1 MEAVFSIILLK
12 DKQILHVTKGI
23 IQATLDTFKDNLYM
37 LLRRLSRYQEPL
49 EYDYSAKFD
58 LDDYLDAD
66 YKRFMRFTKSE
77 IRRIWPLLYLDKIQ

>member
-1 MEAVFSIILLK
+1 MEAVFSTILLE
-12 DKQILHVTKGI
+12 DEQILRAAEGI
-23 IQATLDTFKDNLYM
+23 IQATLNNFKDDLHPK
-37 LLRRLSRYQEPL
+37 RLSRYQEPL

>member
-1 MEAVFSIILLK
+1 
-12 DKQILHVTKGI
+12 
-23 IQATLDTFKDNLYM
+23 M

-58 LDDYLDAD
+58 LDDYSDTD
-66 YKRFMRFTKSE
+66 YKRFIRFTKSE